1 MASEAKHLRTQM
13 PRCFLSFSMTK
24 AQAILDHAGE
34 QHQPPIANR
43 HLSSIYGKLDVTSRD
58 AATTR

>member
-1 MASEAKHLRTQM
+1 
-13 PRCFLSFSMTK
+13 MTK
-24 AQAILDHAGE
+24 AQAIPDHAGE
-34 QHQPPIANR
+34 QHQPATANR